1 MKGRGFFMADLPS
14 DYVFHLPR
22 SWLGAGGSGVLP
34 FYERLS
40 DGLRRRGMSVVHVP
54 LDRDVVMAHVASDTA
69 FHVVNHGRFQD
80 PRVLNAGIAYI
91 YPFWNMD
98 PLGIRAFS
106 SIADQPFRP
115 GQIDADAARPFFRR
129 LRKRLVGGRTSRYPQ
144 PDLASVVPED
154 CIAVFMQSEAH
165 RNVGETRHLTPW
177 QMIETCVAT
186 GQPVVVK
193 PHPRDE
199 TPETLAR
206 LNRMAKAHLNLTVSA
221 ANIHD
226 ILATAARVVTINSA
240 VGVEAYLHRK
250 PVILCGQAD
259 FHHIAEVAQSVDAL
273 ADLLSRDPKP
283 RAYAKYI
290 HWYFAQMCLSTT
302 EPDLTGRFLDRVAA
316 ALE

>member
-1 MKGRGFFMADLPS
+1 MN
-14 DYVFHLPR
+14 
-22 SWLGAGGSGVLP
+22 
-34 FYERLS
+34 
-40 DGLRRRGMSVVHVP
+40 VVHVP

-69 FHVVNHGRFQD
+69 FHVVNHGRFQHS
-80 PRVLNAGIAYI
+80 RVLNAGIAYI

-115 GQIDADAARPFFRR
+115 GQVDADVARPFFRR

-144 PDLASVVPED
+144 PDLASVVPAN

-165 RNVGETRHLTPW
+165 RNVGETRFLTPW

-206 LNRMAKAHLNLTVSA
+206 LGRLAKAYPNLSVSA

-226 ILATAARVVTINSA
+226 ILAVAARVVTINSA

-259 FHHIAEVAQSVDAL
+259 FHHIADVARSVDDL
-273 ADLLSRDPKP
+273 AGILSHPVKS

-290 HWYFAQMCLSTT
+290 YWYFGQHCLSTT
-302 EPDLTGRFLDRVAA
+302 EPDLTGRFLERVAA
-316 ALE
+316 NMV